1 MKPLALAGETG
12 FSAMDAKMDART
24 ERIRKGLEQGQ
35 DKELRRAC
43 QDFEAMFIYKLLQ
56 QMRRAVPKSG
66 LFPDSHQKEMYQ
78 SMFDMEVSEQMAR
91 AKGIGLADR
100 LYEDISRNLNQDK
113 SHDDNRGELKNG
125 TRR

>member
-1 MKPLALAGETG
+1 MKPLVLGGKAG
-12 FSAMDAKMDART
+12 FSAMDAKMDATT
-24 ERIRKGLEQGQ
+24 ENIRKGLEQGQ
-35 DKELRRAC
+35 NKELRRAC

-78 SMFDMEVSEQMAR
+78 SMFDIEVSEQMAR

-100 LYEDISRNLNQDK
+100 LYEDISRNLNQN
-113 SHDDNRGELKNG
+113 SSNDNKMGVLKNG
-125 TRR
+125 TQR